1 MKRIVV
7 IGAGHVGF
15 YVAERLSK
23 LLKGDIK
30 RGQVEL
36 MVIDP
41 NQHMTYQPFLP
52 EAAAGS
58 ISPRHGVVPLRQA
71 LKLCTILT
79 GAVTEIKHAER
90 KLLVQPFVGPARE
103 VEYDEVIVAPGSVS
117 RPLPIP
123 GLADTAIGIKSM
135 GEAIWL
141 RNHVLQRFDI
151 AATTEDPDV
160 RRKALTF
167 LTVGGGFAGAETLG
181 ELEDLTANIVKN
193 YPMLDADEIKWYLVE
208 YANKILPEVG
218 PEMGAYAARQLTKR
232 GVDIRLGTTLKSCEG
247 GHVVLTD
254 GEEFDSDTI
263 IWTAGVMP
271 HPVLKQSDL
280 PIGPRG
286 HLECNTRLQVAT
298 GVEAGKNTIGEVV
311 EGAWGAGDSTQV
323 PDTSDFPMDWCTPS
337 AQHAVRQAR
346 ILADNVYFKH
356 VGRELKPYEHKYI
369 GSVAGL
375 GLYKGVANTYGF
387 KAKGLLAW
395 LMHRGYHLSRV
406 PGTGRKGRV
415 LADWIVGF
423 FTKREM
429 VQLGEIQAGREPFEA
444 IAAGTD
450 PARAVKSAG

>member
-23 LLKGDIK
+23 KLRSDIK

-52 EAAAGS
+52 EAAAGN

-71 LKLCTILT
+71 LKHCTIVT
-79 GAVTEIKHAER
+79 AGVTEIRHAER
-90 KLLVQPFVGPARE
+90 KLTIQPFTGPTRE
-103 VEYDEVIVAPGSVS
+103 IEYDEVIIAPGSVS

-123 GLADTAIGIKSM
+123 GLAEIAIGIKTM

-151 AATTEDPDV
+151 AATTDDPDV

-167 LTVGGGFAGAETLG
+167 VTVGGGFAGAETLG
-181 ELEDLTANIVKN
+181 ELEDLTSTVVEN
-193 YPMLDADEIKWYLVE
+193 YPEIDPSEIKWYLVE
-208 YANKILPEVG
+208 YADKIMPEVG
-218 PEMGAYAARQLTKR
+218 PQMGAYAARQLTKR

-271 HPVLKQSDL
+271 NPLLKQTDL
-280 PIGPRG
+280 PIGPKG
-286 HLECNTRLQVAT
+286 HLEANTRLQVAT
-298 GVEAGKNTIGEVV
+298 GVEAGTDQIGEVV
-311 EGAWGAGDSTQV
+311 EDAWGAGDSTQV
-323 PDTSDFPMDWCTPS
+323 PDTTDFPLPYCTPS
-337 AQHAVRQAR
+337 AQHAVRQAA
-346 ILADNVYFKH
+346 ILADNVYRRH
-356 VGRELKPYEHKYI
+356 VGRELQPYKHKYI

-406 PGTGRKGRV
+406 PGVGRKGRI

-429 VQLGEIQAGREPFEA
+429 VQLGEIHAGREPFEA
-444 IAAGTD
+444 IAAGSD
-450 PARAVKSAG
+450 PVRAQKSAE

>member
-23 LLKGDIK
+23 KLRSDIK
-30 RGQVEL
+30 RGHVEL

-52 EAAAGS
+52 EAAAGN

-71 LKLCTILT
+71 LKHCTILT
-79 GAVTEIKHAER
+79 GGVTEIHHAER
-90 KLLVQPFVGPARE
+90 RLVVQPLAGPTRE
-103 VEYDEVIVAPGSVS
+103 VEYDQVVLAPGSVS

-123 GLADTAIGIKSM
+123 GLADTAIGIKTM

-141 RNHVLQRFDI
+141 RNHVLQRFDV
-151 AATTEDPDV
+151 AAATEDPDL

-167 LTVGGGFAGAETLG
+167 VTVGGGFAGAETLG
-181 ELEDLTANIVKN
+181 ELEDLTASIVDN
-193 YPMLDADEIKWYLVE
+193 YPEIDPDEIKWYLVE
-208 YANKILPEVG
+208 YADKILPEVG
-218 PEMGAYAARQLTKR
+218 PQMGAYAARQLTKR
-232 GVDIRLGTTLKSCEG
+232 GIDIRLGTTLKSCEG

-271 HPVLKQSDL
+271 NPLLKKSDL
-280 PIGPRG
+280 PIGPKG
-286 HLECNTRLQVAT
+286 HLEVNTRLQVAT
-298 GVEAGKNTIGEVV
+298 GVEAATDQTGEVV
-311 EGAWGAGDSTQV
+311 EGAWGAGDSAQV
-323 PDTSDFPMDWCTPS
+323 PDTTDFPLPYCTPS
-337 AQHAVRQAR
+337 AQHAVRQATR
-346 ILADNVYFKH
+346 LADNVHAAH
-356 VGRELKPYEHKYI
+356 VGAALKPYHHKYI

-387 KAKGLLAW
+387 KAKGMLAW

-406 PGTGRKGRV
+406 PGVGRKGRI

-429 VQLGEIQAGREPFEA
+429 VQLGEIGLGREPFEA
-444 IAAGTD
+444 IAAGADPVRAKPTTD
-450 PARAVKSAG
+450 